1 MKDKTRIIILLG
13 ILFLYNGFKFIG
25 NEGNKSPIL
34 STLFNMIIILFI
46 ILIVLHKNELN
57 KKGIIKQTILDDYFT
72 IK

>member
-34 STLFNMIIILFI
+34 STLLNMIIFYSLY
-46 ILIVLHKNELN
+46 L
-57 KKGIIKQTILDDYFT
+57 
-72 IK
+72 